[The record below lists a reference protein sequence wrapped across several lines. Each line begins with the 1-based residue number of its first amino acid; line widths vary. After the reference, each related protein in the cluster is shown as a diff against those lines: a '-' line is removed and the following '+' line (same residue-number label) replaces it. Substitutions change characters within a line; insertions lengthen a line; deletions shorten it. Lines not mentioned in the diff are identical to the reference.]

1 MLYTLFNVVYV
12 LVAVAMTALILL
24 QQGDGAAAGS
34 GFGAGAS
41 GTVFGARGSANF
53 LSKSTAVLAAIF
65 FLMSLGMA
73 VYMHKA
79 AGPSTAADDTGIMGS
94 AVPAETVE
102 RHIPASSEVPQPTR
116 PRPRYPRP
124 PQRRP
129 WRHQLRRRH
138 RCRSRMAADVGS
150 VLL

>member
-102 RHIPASSEVPQPTR
+102 RHIPASSEVPQPSPAPSALSET
-116 PRPRYPRP
+116 P
-124 PQRRP
+124 
-129 WRHQLRRRH
+129 
-138 RCRSRMAADVGS
+138 AATPVEAPAPAETPVPEPDGG
-150 VLL
+150 

>member
-24 QQGDGAAAGS
+24 QQGDGASAGS

-53 LSKSTAVLAAIF
+53 MSKSTAVLATLF
-65 FLMSLGMA
+65 FAMSLGMA

-79 AGPSTAADDTGIMGS
+79 AGPSAAADDTGIMGS

-102 RHIPASSEVPQPTR
+102 RQVPASSEVPQPT
-116 PRPRYPRP
+116 PAPAMTPE
-124 PQRRP
+124 
-129 WRHQLRRRH
+129 
-138 RCRSRMAADVGS
+138 AANADTPAITPVETPVPVETPAPEPAS
-150 VLL
+150 D

>member
-53 LSKSTAVLAAIF
+53 LSKSTAILALLF
-65 FLMSLGMA
+65 FSMSLGMA

-79 AGPSTAADDTGIMGS
+79 AGPSSAVDDTGIMGTVTP
-94 AVPAETVE
+94 AATIEREVPL
-102 RHIPASSEVPQPTR
+102 SEVPQPNPASTAT
-116 PRPRYPRP
+116 PASAVPEAPAVAP
-124 PQRRP
+124 VETSAPAEAP
-129 WRHQLRRRH
+129 
-138 RCRSRMAADVGS
+138 APEPTGN
-150 VLL
+150 